1 MRFGALLLLV
11 SLTSCATAPV
21 QYRAPAVAPGAASG
35 PMTAERINAICPSCR
50 PPSTEGSGVSSAGTA
65 AAKGPYPEVK
75 RSPAILAKYQRA
87 VADSLR
93 DPESARFTGTRVVRT
108 PEGKDALCGMV
119 NAKNGFGGYTGN
131 DLFFAEMIPVGDK
144 FVSVP
149 FLVRQV
155 GVEYYAERCR

>member
-1 MRFGALLLLV
+1 V
-11 SLTSCATAPV
+11 
-21 QYRAPAVAPGAASG
+21 
-35 PMTAERINAICPSCR
+35 
-50 PPSTEGSGVSSAGTA
+50 
-65 AAKGPYPEVK
+65 KGPYPEVK
-75 RSPAILAKYQRA
+75 RSPAVVAKYQQA
-87 VADSLR
+87 VANGLR

-119 NAKNGFGGYTGN
+119 NAKNGFGGYAGN